1 MILALLGCPAAPEA
15 QDLGT
20 ITTDGDGLASV
31 KFTVPDNGTSALAYC
46 GSYGYDVLGTA
57 NEITSPDGASVYSY
71 DAGGDGLRV
80 GTFDDTLPVLVPM
93 SPRMDVSAGDWTL
106 QILTDTPNVT
116 MDCSAIFR
124 VEGAASSPVLDVDFV
139 FVGVSEVNASSAK
152 DDSSMQAAV
161 AAMED
166 RWSDI
171 GLTLGNVSYEDFG
184 GDVDAYATVDGYTE
198 FGDLL
203 KTAADGPTL
212 TYFFVQDI
220 LLDGDQVLGLAAGPP
235 GLASVGGTS
244 KSGVIVSTVAWD
256 TPDEI
261 GHILAHEGGHFFGLF
276 HTVEKDGAA
285 EDLLDDTPVCSAD
298 SDGNGTLNTDECA
311 GSGAENVMWWTYS
324 DGAVEMSDD
333 QGWVIDRSVAVQ

>member
-1 MILALLGCPAAPEA
+1 LILALLACPAPPET

-46 GSYGYDVLGTA
+46 GAFGYDVLATA
-57 NEITSPDGASVYSY
+57 NEVKSPGGASVYTY

-80 GTFDDTLPVLVPM
+80 GTYDDTLPLLVPM
-93 SPRMDVSAGDWTL
+93 SPRLDVSAGDWTL
-106 QILTDTPNVT
+106 QVLTDTPDVS

-124 VEGAASSPVLDVDFV
+124 VEAPSSSPVLDVAFV
-139 FVGVSEVNASSAK
+139 FVGVSEVNASTAK
-152 DDSSMQAAV
+152 DDSTLQAAV

-171 GLTLGNVSYEDFG
+171 GLKLGNVTYEDFG
-184 GDVDAYATVDGYTE
+184 GDVDTYTTVDGYAE

-220 LLDGDQVLGLAAGPP
+220 LLDSAQVLGLSAGPP

-244 KSGVIVSTVAWD
+244 KSGVIVSTVDWD
-256 TPDEI
+256 IPDEI

-285 EDLLDDTPVCSAD
+285 EDLLDDTPVCDNDAD
-298 SDGNGTLNTDECA
+298 ANGTLNTDEC
-311 GSGAENVMWWTYS
+311 GGTGAENVMWWTYNE
-324 DGAVEMSDD
+324 DAVEMSDD
-333 QGWVIDRSVAVQ
+333 QGWVIGRSVAMQ